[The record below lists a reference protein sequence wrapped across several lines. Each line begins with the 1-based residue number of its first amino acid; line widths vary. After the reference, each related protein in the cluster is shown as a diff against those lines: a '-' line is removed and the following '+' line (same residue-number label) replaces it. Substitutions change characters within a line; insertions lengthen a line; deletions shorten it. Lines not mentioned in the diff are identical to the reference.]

1 MDSAPYMSFNFVD
14 LLQSQQDSGIGSE
27 SSPIPLFGT
36 QATEGS
42 NFEPDSPVERTSRR
56 TWTPTD
62 DIVLISS
69 WLNTSKDPVV
79 GNEQRSVAFW
89 KRIASYYSASPKIA
103 ESEKREASHC
113 KQRWHKINDLVC
125 KFCGAFEA
133 ATREKTSG
141 QNENDILKHAHEIF
155 FNNHKK
161 KFTLEHAWKELRND
175 QKWCH
180 LSSACSQ
187 GGSRRRKFEDG
198 AEACSEAKETESA
211 VGDEGTTRPIGVKA
225 AKARGKKP
233 KVEGKELAEFQTM
246 WRIKQED
253 LTLKEK
259 LSKMKLLDS
268 LIAKQEP
275 LADYEEALKKKLI
288 NELLL

>member
-14 LLQSQQDSGIGSE
+14 LLQSQQDSGISSE

-69 WLNTSKDPVV
+69 WLNTSKDPV
-79 GNEQRSVAFW
+79 

-133 ATREKTSG
+133 ATR
-141 QNENDILKHAHEIF
+141 
-155 FNNHKK
+155 
-161 KFTLEHAWKELRND
+161 
-175 QKWCH
+175 
-180 LSSACSQ
+180 
-187 GGSRRRKFEDG
+187 GSRRRKFEDG
-198 AEACSEAKETESA
+198 AEACSEAKETKSA

-225 AKARGKKP
+225 AKARGKKL
-233 KVEGKELAEFQTM
+233 KFEGKELSEFQTM

-253 LTLKEK
+253 LTIKEK
-259 LSKMKLLDS
+259 LSKMKLIDS